1 MTILYAEEDK
11 IDSNLLLEASQLM
24 RESSS
29 RSLSIFSEATTEI
42 ELKAIIEEKNREL
55 EEHKKAIAELIQY
68 VKTQKKK
75 IMKLKQQSKEPS
87 VDETKSEYE
96 EVKQISK
103 GKEELCGLAI
113 EFGTIIDLIDTDK
126 NIPAFISDLAPSYST
141 VKQQLD
147 KRFDEYNELIIDM
160 SKEDDIKFISVLK
173 YFKLPKLNRINLYCL
188 DENNTDIVKLMTNSF
203 PDQLKQF
210 SFNYNSKTLSI

>member
-29 RSLSIFSEATTEI
+29 RSLSIFSEATTER

-55 EEHKKAIAELIQY
+55 EEHKKTIAELIQY

-96 EVKQISK
+96 K
-103 GKEELCGLAI
+103 A
-113 EFGTIIDLIDTDK
+113 K
-126 NIPAFISDLAPSYST
+126 N
-141 VKQQLD
+141 
-147 KRFDEYNELIIDM
+147 
-160 SKEDDIKFISVLK
+160 
-173 YFKLPKLNRINLYCL
+173 
-188 DENNTDIVKLMTNSF
+188 
-203 PDQLKQF
+203 
-210 SFNYNSKTLSI
+210 